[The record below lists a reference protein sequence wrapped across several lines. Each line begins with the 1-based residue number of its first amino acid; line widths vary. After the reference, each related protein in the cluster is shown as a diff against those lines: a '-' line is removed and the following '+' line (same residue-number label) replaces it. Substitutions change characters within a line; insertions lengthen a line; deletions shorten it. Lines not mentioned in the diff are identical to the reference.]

1 MVRRPLWLKLRA
13 VVSCALLMATAVFG
27 EGYTWGSATTAG
39 DEGGE
44 TDSALPTTGYGTT
57 RPLEEQL
64 LVPVNVWGEV
74 EKPGLYQV
82 PDGTNVVELLSYAGG
97 PTEFANLSHVKVTRG
112 AGGKGQPVDVSAY
125 LAYGDAGTLPR
136 LQPGDTVYVHRN
148 AKYSWRSFIEVVSQL
163 AVIAG
168 TVILYVSVA
177 NGE

>member
-1 MVRRPLWLKLRA
+1 LA
-13 VVSCALLMATAVFG
+13 SCAVLAAAAAAG
-27 EGYTWGSATTAG
+27 AQGYTWGLTAPSPG
-39 DEGGE
+39 GGE
-44 TDSALPTTGYGTT
+44 EANSPLPGGGYGTT
-57 RPLEEQL
+57 RPVEEEL

-74 EKPGLYQV
+74 DKPGLYEV